1 MAGDF
6 GNDSAGG
13 DQVTVMN
20 IPRRRAISSFLLA
33 LLTPTLAVLAEEKK
47 EAKTGTRGTLV
58 DEKLA
63 VNKQERLYRLMV
75 PKLLALEKPAALVV
89 AFHGMGIDSSK
100 VMPQYTR
107 LDNLAAEKEFILVYP
122 EAIGRAWGIDP
133 KKVTADLAFF
143 DALVAEISSK
153 YEVDANRIY
162 VLGMSNGGYFAHLV
176 GKERST
182 KVAAVCSHSG
192 PLGLQTILG
201 INAER
206 KFPVMIVH
214 GDKDVLFDI
223 KIARDN
229 RDKYQKEEHE
239 VKYVEVAGLNH
250 FWAVDAKI
258 NDQIWDFFEKHP
270 LK

>member
-1 MAGDF
+1 
-6 GNDSAGG
+6 
-13 DQVTVMN
+13 MN
-20 IPRRRAISSFLLA
+20 ILCRLVVSITLLV
-33 LLTPTLAVLAEEKK
+33 LLTPALTAVAEEK
-47 EAKTGTRGTLV
+47 ENSKTGTHGTFV
-58 DEKLA
+58 DEKLK
-63 VNKQERLYRLMV
+63 VGTQERLYRLMV
-75 PKLLALEKPAALVV
+75 PKLLDLKKPASLVF

-100 VMPQYTR
+100 VMPLYTK
-107 LDNLAAEKEFILVYP
+107 LDNLSAEKKFILVYP
-122 EAIGRAWGIDP
+122 EAVGRSWGIDP

-143 DALVAEISSK
+143 DALVAEISAK

-214 GDKDVLFDI
+214 GDKDRLFDV
-223 KIARDN
+223 KIAREN
-229 RDKYQKEEHE
+229 RDKYEREKHE
-239 VKYVEVAGLNH
+239 VKYVEVPGLNH
-250 FWAVDAKI
+250 FWATDVKI

-270 LK
+270 LKK

>member
-1 MAGDF
+1 
-6 GNDSAGG
+6 
-13 DQVTVMN
+13 MN
-20 IPRRRAISSFLLA
+20 IPRRFAIPTTLLV
-33 LLTPTLAVLAEEKK
+33 LLTPAFAAVAEEK
-47 EAKTGTRGTLV
+47 TGTHGTFV
-58 DEKLA
+58 DEKLK
-63 VNKQERLYRLMV
+63 VGSQERLYRLMV
-75 PKLLALEKPAALVV
+75 PKLLDLKNPASLVV

-100 VMPQYTR
+100 VMPLYTK
-107 LDNLAAEKEFILVYP
+107 LDNLAAEKKFILVYP
-122 EAIGRAWGIDP
+122 EAIGRSWGIDP

-143 DALVAEISSK
+143 DALVAEISAK

-214 GDKDVLFDI
+214 GDKDRLFDV
-223 KIARDN
+223 KIAREN
-229 RDKYQKEEHE
+229 RDKYEREKHE
-239 VKYVEVAGLNH
+239 VKYVEVPGLNH
-250 FWAVDAKI
+250 FWASDVKI
-258 NDQIWDFFEKHP
+258 NNQIWDFFEKHP
-270 LK
+270 LKK

>member
-1 MAGDF
+1 MLC
-6 GNDSAGG
+6 
-13 DQVTVMN
+13 
-20 IPRRRAISSFLLA
+20 LLPP
-33 LLTPTLAVLAEEKK
+33 LSVPAEEEKP
-47 EAKTGTRGTLV
+47 AKTGSHGTFV
-58 DEKLA
+58 DQKLS
-63 VNKQERLYRLMV
+63 VGKQERLYRLVV
-75 PKLLALEKPAALVV
+75 PKSVDLKKSTPLVV
-89 AFHGMGIDSSK
+89 SFHGMGIDSSK
-100 VMPQYTR
+100 VMPLYTK
-107 LDNLAAEKEFILVYP
+107 LDDLAAVRKFILVYP
-122 EAIGRAWGIDP
+122 EAIGRSWGIDP

-143 DALVAEISSK
+143 DALVANISSK
-153 YEVDANRIY
+153 YEVDANRLF

-201 INAER
+201 ISAER

-214 GDKDVLFDI
+214 GDKDFLFNV

-229 RDKYQKEEHE
+229 RDKYEREKHE

-258 NDQIWDFFEKHP
+258 NGQIWEFFEKHP

>member
-1 MAGDF
+1 MLKH
-6 GNDSAGG
+6 NLLLL
-13 DQVTVMN
+13 V
-20 IPRRRAISSFLLA
+20 LLA
-33 LLTPTLAVLAEEKK
+33 PPIAAVAEEKK
-47 EAKTGTRGTLV
+47 AAKTGTHGTFV
-58 DEKLA
+58 DEKLK
-63 VNKQERLYRLMV
+63 VGTQERLYRLMV
-75 PKLLALEKPAALVV
+75 PKLLDLKKPASLVV

-100 VMPQYTR
+100 VMPHYTK
-107 LDNLAAEKEFILVYP
+107 LDNLAAEKKFILVYP
-122 EAIGRAWGIDP
+122 EAVGRSWGIDP

-143 DALVAEISSK
+143 DALVTEISSK
-153 YEVDANRIY
+153 HEVDANRIY
-162 VLGMSNGGYFAHLV
+162 ILGMSNGGYFAHLV

-214 GDKDVLFDI
+214 GDKDFLFNV

-229 RDKYQKEEHE
+229 RDKYEREKHE
-239 VKYVEVAGLNH
+239 VNFVEVPGLNH

-258 NDQIWDFFEKHP
+258 NGQIWEFFEKHP
-270 LK
+270 LPK